1 MNPKNS
7 FQDTLQ
13 ALGKQAK
20 KQSEAAEQQRRA
32 AARKQAEEP
41 DFAALMA
48 DVTPLKNTNRRE
60 PERDTAP
67 IKPRPKDT
75 AADNGEGNFYVG
87 DGQWLDIPAQF
98 SKNGRG
104 QADIKRLQSGYY
116 TVAADVDLHGY
127 TQEEAQQVLNE
138 FIAFV
143 QKRGVCGEIIHGSGL
158 GSAGYQPKLKNLV
171 RRWLMLH
178 PEVLAYAEPH
188 KNNDGA
194 VRILLKRRRGEDN
207 DNGKN
212 GGAY

>member
-1 MNPKNS
+1 MNY
-7 FQDTLQ
+7 QDQLK
-13 ALGKQAK
+13 ALHKQA
-20 KQSEAAEQQRRA
+20 QAQTAERRA
-32 AARKQAEEP
+32 AEAQAKQQAAQEAEVNFSE
-41 DFAALMA
+41 LMK
-48 DVTPLKNTNRRE
+48 DVTPIKNTNQYV
-60 PERDTAP
+60 AP
-67 IKPRPKDT
+67 ASKKAIKPRQQ
-75 AADNGEGNFYVG
+75 ADDLGEENYFYVG
-87 DGQWLDIPAQF
+87 EGVQLEIPATF
-98 SKNGRG
+98 SKNGQG
-104 QADIKRLQSGYY
+104 ANDIKRLQSGYY

-127 TQEEAQQVLNE
+127 TQEEAQQVLNA

-158 GSAGYQPKLKNLV
+158 GSAGYQPKLKTLV

>member
-1 MNPKNS
+1 M
-7 FQDTLQ
+7 
-13 ALGKQAK
+13 
-20 KQSEAAEQQRRA
+20 
-32 AARKQAEEP
+32 
-41 DFAALMA
+41 
-48 DVTPLKNTNRRE
+48 
-60 PERDTAP
+60 
-67 IKPRPKDT
+67 
-75 AADNGEGNFYVG
+75 
-87 DGQWLDIPAQF
+87 
-98 SKNGRG
+98 
-104 QADIKRLQSGYY
+104 
-116 TVAADVDLHGY
+116 
-127 TQEEAQQVLNE
+127 LNE